1 MFAEEDVDE
10 AKNDRKKKK
19 TSENCREKD
28 DMYACSFFL
37 SSRVERFLL
46 LSVSLLCFFTYV

>member
-28 DMYACSFFL
+28 DIYVRSSFR
-37 SSRVERFLL
+37 SSCVERFLL
-46 LSVSLLCFFTYV
+46 LSVSLLCFFSYV

>member
-28 DMYACSFFL
+28 DIYVRSSFR
-37 SSRVERFLL
+37 SSCVERFLL
-46 LSVSLLCFFTYV
+46 LSVSLLCFFS